1 LGAAAARRVRANE
14 AAFIRKDGWLQG
26 ADERGWLSR
35 SLSLP
40 APRSPTA
47 DRPPGRPGS
56 KRLLLSLGWAKLVR
70 GWRST
75 MMQVALSRPP
85 SMFWQPWVQCPG
97 ETRISLL
104 FCGFLGNI
112 LASGWKITPGGYLF
126 SLQFCLCTLY
136 HCDHRAK
143 IQEIHFKIPSAFF
156 VKFIC
161 VVQFF

>member
-35 SLSLP
+35 LLSLP

-56 KRLLLSLGWAKLVR
+56 ELLLLSLGWAKLVR

-97 ETRISLL
+97 ETRFSLL
-104 FCGFLGNI
+104 FVKFWEIFWFRVENNFGWLFVFSVI
-112 LASGWKITPGGYLF
+112 LYVYTF
-126 SLQFCLCTLY
+126 SL
-136 HCDHRAK
+136 
-143 IQEIHFKIPSAFF
+143 
-156 VKFIC
+156 
-161 VVQFF
+161 